1 MITLRDYE
9 KSDAARLVLLAN
21 NRNVSKYL
29 VYTFPY
35 PYTQSDA
42 DWWIETGSKANQAI
56 TKVIQY
62 HEEFVGSVGITP
74 QVGWKNHVAE
84 IGYWLGEAYWGQGI
98 ATEAVRLMTHYAT
111 ARLSYKKLFAP
122 VLGPNKASMRV
133 LEKCN
138 YELEGILKYEVSKD
152 KKYFD
157 TYHYAT
163 YSQKQS

>member
-9 KSDAARLVLLAN
+9 KSDTARLVLLAN

-42 DWWIETGSKANQAI
+42 DWWIETGSKANHAV

-62 HEEFVGSVGITP
+62 NGEFVGGVGITP

-84 IGYWLGEAYWGQGI
+84 IGYWLGEAYWGRGI
-98 ATEAVRLMTHYAT
+98 ATEAVSLMTDYAT
-111 ARLSYKKLFAP
+111 SHLNYKKLFAP

-133 LEKCN
+133 LEKCR
-138 YELEGILKYEVSKD
+138 YELEGISKYEVSKGGQ
-152 KKYFD
+152 YF
-157 TYHYAT
+157 HIHNYAT
-163 YSQKQS
+163 YCL